1 MNKIDE
7 LQNKLNDACREA
19 FENFRESGKCFDFS
33 LMKEVSVGEVSEE
46 HYNALI
52 EDDEDDEI
60 YDRIMDNC
68 AWCEDLMDSDYYSRA
83 HCVCVGVTSNDGC
96 VSATIY
102 NEVDGECFEMQ
113 IWHFNPDIASNVL
126 DIMEKEVDNAD

>member
-7 LQNKLNDACREA
+7 LQNRLNDACREV
-19 FENFRESGKCFDFS
+19 FEDFRKSGKCLDFS

-52 EDDEDDEI
+52 EDDENDEV

-68 AWCEDLMDSDYYSRA
+68 AWCEDLMDSDYYRRA
-83 HCVCVGVTSNDGC
+83 HCICVGVTSNDER

-113 IWHFNPDIASNVL
+113 IWHFNSDIASNVL
-126 DIMEKEVDNAD
+126 EIMEKEVNHAD